1 MGRRVLLSHFTCSG
15 YRTHCHLL
23 VPLNYSVALFFYLK
37 CSPFL
42 ISIILYPQE
51 SLNIVSFHLW
61 GSQTSFS
68 PTEMHLLKA
77 VSEHLDWES
86 VGARAKG
93 KGQRMSCSLKKV
105 LEYHKAASWLRDAYW
120 PLEYLCQNWRT
131 HPWPQSNA
139 GMLCVLT
146 CGTPTVGWRMWL
158 LIHTLPLSRS

>member
-68 PTEMHLLKA
+68 LTEMHLLKA

-105 LEYHKAASWLRDAYW
+105 LEYHKAASWLWDAYW
-120 PLEYLCQNWRT
+120 PLEYLCQKLEDTSLASVQCWDALCSDLWYSNCRLENVAS
-131 HPWPQSNA
+131 HPHSATQ
-139 GMLCVLT
+139 
-146 CGTPTVGWRMWL
+146 
-158 LIHTLPLSRS
+158 